1 MIRQCLL
8 ALVTGFMRGHMNRI
22 EYLKWLIDESPSA
35 TQQLLAWLQRA
46 QTYTV
51 GMEEHRQGVQIQEKE
66 IIVGLRQFTNLY
78 DGDCLT
84 IHIVQLPAEI
94 QNKGWFKSFLKLCC
108 ESNPWNDVVIETV
121 KNPHL
126 LTFCEKYD
134 FRVLDDFYP
143 DTYIVNS
150 ENIIALDIPQLR
162 RYDDYL

>member
-1 MIRQCLL
+1 MD
-8 ALVTGFMRGHMNRI
+8 RI
-22 EYLKWLIDESPSA
+22 PSA
-35 TQQLLAWLQRA
+35 KQQLLDWLQRA

-51 GMEEHRQGVQIQEKE
+51 GMKEHRNGVQIHEKG
-66 IIVGLRQFTNLY
+66 IIVGLRHTTNLY
-78 DGDCLT
+78 NGDCLT

-126 LTFCEKYD
+126 LAFCEKLN

-150 ENIIALDIPQLR
+150 ENVIALDIPPLM